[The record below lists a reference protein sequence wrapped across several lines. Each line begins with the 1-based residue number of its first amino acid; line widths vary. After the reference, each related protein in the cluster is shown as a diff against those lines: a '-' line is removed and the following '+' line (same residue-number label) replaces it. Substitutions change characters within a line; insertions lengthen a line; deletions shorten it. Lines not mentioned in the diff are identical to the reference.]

1 MNDGCSFYGM
11 EIQQNELNSSVLFNP
26 NWENSM
32 DQSDLFESTLSSIVS
47 SPANSHAGTVIGGGG
62 GGDNLMMRELIG
74 RLGSICNSG
83 EISPHSYI
91 GGTNNN
97 STNTSCYNTPLNS
110 PPKLNLSS
118 IMESQMRG
126 NLSVGGNLIPHHQN
140 LAPFSA
146 DPGFAERAAR
156 FSCFGNRNLAVNG
169 QLGSNETQELGNRS
183 MAGAGVES
191 GKLSR
196 VSSNKSFNV
205 GGIGSQMGAQEGN
218 QSPVQKGNSM
228 PNKKVLNRFSR
239 SSTPENAGDSR
250 EGSSVSEQITG
261 GELGFKGKAEVT
273 TRKRK
278 SVHTGEAKD
287 VKVYLQ
293 VLSLMVIFPFQNSAS
308 VDELSGNKMAMHI
321 LVSGCRREP

>member
-1 MNDGCSFYGM
+1 MEKEFFLNDGCSFYGM
-11 EIQQNELNSSVLFNP
+11 EIQPNELNSSGLFNP

-32 DQSDLFESTLSSIVS
+32 DQSDIFESTLSSIVS
-47 SPANSHAGTVIGGGG
+47 SPANSHVGTVIGGGGGGGGGGSG

-83 EISPHSYI
+83 ELSPHSYI

-126 NLSVGGNLIPHHQN
+126 NNLIPHHQN

-156 FSCFGNRNLAVNG
+156 FSCLNRNLGVNG
-169 QLGSNETQELGNRS
+169 QLGCNETQELGNRS
-183 MAGAGVES
+183 MAGTGMES

-205 GGIGSQMGAQEGN
+205 GGIGSQIGVQEGN
-218 QSPVQKGNSM
+218 QSPIIQKGNSM
-228 PNKKVLNRFSR
+228 PNKKVLNKFSR
-239 SSTPENAGDSR
+239 SSTPENAGDSQ
-250 EGSSVSEQITG
+250 EGSTVSEQITG
-261 GELGFKGKAEVT
+261 GELSFKGKAEVN

-287 VKVYLQ
+287 VKVYL
-293 VLSLMVIFPFQNSAS
+293 LSLIFIISF
-308 VDELSGNKMAMHI
+308 
-321 LVSGCRREP
+321 

>member
-1 MNDGCSFYGM
+1 MNDGCNFYGM
-11 EIQQNELNSSVLFNP
+11 EIQPNELNSSGLFNNA

-47 SPANSHAGTVIGGGG
+47 SPVNSHAG
-62 GGDNLMMRELIG
+62 GDNVMMRELIG

-83 EISPHSYI
+83 DISPHSYI

-97 STNTSCYNTPLNS
+97 STNTSCYNTPMNS
-110 PPKLNLSS
+110 PPKHNLSP

-126 NLSVGGNLIPHHQN
+126 NLSVGGNLVPHQN

-156 FSCFGNRNLAVNG
+156 FSCFGSRNLGSLNG
-169 QLGSNETQELGNRS
+169 QFSSNETQELGNRS
-183 MAGAGVES
+183 VPGGGVES

-196 VSSNKSFNV
+196 VSSNKSFNIA
-205 GGIGSQMGAQEGN
+205 GIGSQMGVVQEGN
-218 QSPVQKGNSM
+218 QSPMQKGNSM
-228 PNKKVLNRFSR
+228 PNKKLNRFSR

-250 EGSSVSEQITG
+250 EGSSVSEQITAR
-261 GELGFKGKAEVT
+261 ELGFKGKAEAN

-293 VLSLMVIFPFQNSAS
+293 SLSRLIVFPFQNSAS
-308 VDELSGNKMAMHI
+308 ITNSVENGNAFF
-321 LVSGCRREP
+321 LDSGCRREP